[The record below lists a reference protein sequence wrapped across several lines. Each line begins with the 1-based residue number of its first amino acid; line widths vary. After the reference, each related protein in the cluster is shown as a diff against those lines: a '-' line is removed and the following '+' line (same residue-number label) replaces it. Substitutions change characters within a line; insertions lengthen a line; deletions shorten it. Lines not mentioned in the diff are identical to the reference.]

1 MIMFIST
8 VCLYLVMLNF
18 PFWNILLH
26 LSFSFSVVKDEEID
40 TTLFLCM
47 KCKGGWI

>member
-8 VCLYLVMLNF
+8 VSVSGHVKIPLS
-18 PFWNILLH
+18 NILLH

-47 KCKGGWI
+47 KCKGRWI